1 MLNRRPHRN
10 YSYCVLFRFVISE
23 NFIPTSGTLLRSKGQ
38 KMKVNI
44 SFVCATRLSITLFSP
59 SSSLL
64 FTFFWPTLSGYPS
77 SIRSTLP
84 FFVQS
89 PLLPSFLSSPSSP
102 AFPTAPTSPHLKPG
116 LLSGQLATSFA
127 TITDKFR
134 SFIRYCLKPEPTPWS
149 GQRTT
154 RLRTAT
160 TAHIVSADVTTL
172 WCLTTRGRLC
182 VCRVAVQVCLIS

>member
-64 FTFFWPTLSGYPS
+64 FTFFDLPCQATHPLFPPLFRS
-77 SIRSTLP
+77 SST
-84 FFVQS
+84 S
-89 PLLPSFLSSPSSP
+89 RPLLPSFLSSPSSP

-116 LLSGQLATSFA
+116 LQSGQLATSFA

-134 SFIRYCLKPEPTPWS
+134 SFIRYCLKPEPTP
-149 GQRTT
+149 
-154 RLRTAT
+154 
-160 TAHIVSADVTTL
+160 
-172 WCLTTRGRLC
+172 
-182 VCRVAVQVCLIS
+182 